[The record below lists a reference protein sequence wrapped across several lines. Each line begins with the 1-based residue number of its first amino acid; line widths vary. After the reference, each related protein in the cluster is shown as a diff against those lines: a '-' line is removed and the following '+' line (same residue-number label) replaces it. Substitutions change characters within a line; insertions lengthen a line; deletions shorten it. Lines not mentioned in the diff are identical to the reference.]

1 MPEHDTIPHHD
12 ISLALQDL
20 TARVR
25 KLELENLQLRK
36 ENLFVQLQL
45 TALERGHAL
54 DDRHHDAAVTW
65 DQLRALRDRIESID

>member
-1 MPEHDTIPHHD
+1 MPEHDTIPHDH
-12 ISLALQDL
+12 IPLALEDL

-45 TALERGHAL
+45 MALERGRAL
-54 DDRHHDAAVTW
+54 DDSDHDTAVTW

>member
-1 MPEHDTIPHHD
+1 MPEHDTTPHDDIP
-12 ISLALQDL
+12 LALEHL

-45 TALERGHAL
+45 MALERGHAL
-54 DDRHHDAAVTW
+54 DDGNDDAAVTW
-65 DQLRALRDRIESID
+65 DQLRALRDRIESIV

>member
-1 MPEHDTIPHHD
+1 MPEHDPTSYSD
-12 ISLALQDL
+12 ITAALEDL

-45 TALERGHAL
+45 MALERGHAL
-54 DDRHHDAAVTW
+54 DDEDPDATIIW
-65 DQLRALRDRIESID
+65 QQLRALRDRIEESQ